1 MRFAGRSTERTAALE
16 GDRLGFA
23 LTLDAD
29 AVSAVLF
36 VIAQE
41 HGPAVGWSAP
51 MVAHTDEVA
60 ALADRITAAMYE
72 RLAAGGAT
80 RVTVLHAFRDSLR

>member
-1 MRFAGRSTERTAALE
+1 
-16 GDRLGFA
+16 
-23 LTLDAD
+23 
-29 AVSAVLF
+29 
-36 VIAQE
+36 
-41 HGPAVGWSAP
+41 